1 MVAVILFQH
10 GYIVVGVTLF
20 NSLTEARAHTT
31 ALKAADTENIF
42 STKVIFPDTPDALL
56 AYVQNETL
64 AYNEDE

>member
-10 GYIVVGVTLF
+10 DYVVGISLF
-20 NSLTEARAHTT
+20 SSLTEARAHAAT
-31 ALKAADTENIF
+31 LKAADTENIF
-42 STKVIFPDTPDALL
+42 SPKVVFPDMPDALL